1 MYLYDSIKENE
12 HQRKTR
18 WGTLATFKTKKTI
31 HHFRCDNCEKEFT
44 KTKNGKLRES
54 KIHFCSICFNPSLI
68 QKESTKLKLKKA
80 EILGKKINGGY
91 RDVFVGKDYPYR
103 DSHWLREHIV
113 VMERHIQQKIP
124 AGMVVHHIDGDK
136 RNNDLDNLILCTI
149 SEHNNCHAKIEQIVF
164 DLYKQGLVKFD
175 KDTKRYY
182 LAV

>member
-1 MYLYDSIKENE
+1 MIVSKKTNTNEKHVGE
-12 HQRKTR
+12 HQQPLRLRKQSIILDVIIVR
-18 WGTLATFKTKKTI
+18 KNLPKLKTENSENQKFI
-31 HHFRCDNCEKEFT
+31 FVR
-44 KTKNGKLRES
+44 S
-54 KIHFCSICFNPSLI
+54 FNPSLI